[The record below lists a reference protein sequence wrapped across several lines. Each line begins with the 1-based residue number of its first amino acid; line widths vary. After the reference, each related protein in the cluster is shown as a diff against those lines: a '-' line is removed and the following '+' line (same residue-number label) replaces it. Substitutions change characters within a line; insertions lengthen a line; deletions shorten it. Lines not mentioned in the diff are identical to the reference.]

1 MRRVQE
7 YEQNAQTCRKMAA
20 EADASQRLPII
31 HMAEMWDRLAA
42 DRRKLDMVR
51 QQKTTGTPKRGFPA

>member
-7 YEQNAQTCRKMAA
+7 YEQNAKACRKMAA
-20 EADASQRLPII
+20 DADASQRLPII
-31 HMAEMWDRLAA
+31 HMAEMWERLAA

-51 QQKTTGTPKRGFPA
+51 KQKTS